1 MKDANYPVKKYNYTI
16 YLPPPLQLPAF
27 PQQHR
32 QRGRR
37 PGCRSAARCV
47 RSGEGP
53 RRPHLL
59 LLLPG
64 GPAVPDPRRERSAA
78 GFGSP
83 CRSDS
88 RGCTHAAA
96 PPLRAEKPKAIPALG
111 SRSPRGRPGAARGVG
126 RAAGPQLFGG
136 GAGGAGRCGRP
147 GRAARGR
154 RGSTCPLLGRR
165 AAAAGPPGAP
175 RCRRRRGGRAEGMAG
190 LRGAVPAAVAQ
201 PVPGGGG
208 GGASAHT

>member
-96 PPLRAEKPKAIPALG
+96 RGTPRRSGRKNQKP
-111 SRSPRGRPGAARGVG
+111 SPRSGAARRGG
-126 RAAGPQLFGG
+126 APGQRGAWAGPRGPNFS
-136 GAGGAGRCGRP
+136 GAG
-147 GRAARGR
+147 
-154 RGSTCPLLGRR
+154 
-165 AAAAGPPGAP
+165 
-175 RCRRRRGGRAEGMAG
+175 RGGRAAAG
-190 LRGAVPAAVAQ
+190 GRAALR
-201 PVPGGGG
+201 G
-208 GGASAHT
+208 GGAAPLARCSAAALRPRVPPAPLAAGAAAEGGRRGWRGCAARCRRP